1 MSPDQNTPYASEQAP
16 SDGRVLLDASLLKKL
31 RKARGL
37 SQEALAELCFHQQL
51 CVSIAS
57 IKRAETGK
65 VVLYR
70 TARHLA
76 QVYGVTLESL
86 VASSAS
92 ASMPADVPQQIADFA
107 AAYASLQP
115 AAPLAE
121 DIVRYVVMLHI
132 ELSEPP
138 DHKLQ
143 QEVGAH
149 VLQFGGRVES
159 VTGAQLWAVF
169 GLPRAYRSDAER
181 AVRCALEL
189 NRLLLANGGRAMAI
203 RLARWEHGRP
213 GRVEGAL
220 PDLRLP
226 EAAARPIRLP
236 LYVSAGLVPQLDGR
250 FLFDTGPRR
259 FPGYIAFSRA
269 AAGDAAALPALI
281 GRYSETRQFKAV
293 VEAMLEAQSGSLVYL
308 RAMAGVGKSRLAQE
322 FAEIARQDGMRC
334 HSCEVADAGA
344 DNWRAPLEQLAR
356 SLFGISAS
364 SADAAQVIEDTVAT
378 LRLPQESAMF
388 FRALCGVPLETQQTA
403 LYGAMSHEVRE
414 RGLARALEVL
424 VLRLAVNEPLQ
435 ITVEDVHWGEP
446 HFFDALAALLSAT
459 REAPVLW
466 VLTSRVDDDP
476 LEAALRP
483 QLYDMALTVFDLGP
497 MSPREAVAL
506 ADQYSE
512 VDPAFR
518 RQCVERA
525 QGNPLFLTQLLANPG
540 DLLPDSLKHLI
551 QARLDT
557 LPPEHSRALRMAS
570 VLGNR
575 FELAQLRAALGE
587 PEYTP
592 PASGRNSLLRPA
604 GAGRYAFVHDLV
616 MHCIYESIEG
626 EQQQRMH
633 AIAADL
639 FREHDAA
646 QCAQHLYRASDP
658 GALDMMLTAIQ
669 GKLSQHEYEAA
680 LDLTRECNKADST
693 SFSSF
698 PLALLRAHASAG
710 MGQMGNARQY
720 YQHAMMLA
728 GRPEEKIDAVVG
740 LATTLN
746 ILEELE
752 EEERLLD
759 ETVPLAMSIGA
770 EAALGKLLYLKGN
783 IYFPR
788 GDYSECRRYHE
799 DAARYA
805 QASDMAETRARALS
819 GVGDSYYAQ
828 GRMRKANELFSEC
841 LSMCEQ
847 HSYLHIEAANR
858 SALGSTRIYLGESE
872 RAVADA
878 LASADIA
885 RKVGNR
891 RAETFARMT
900 AGWALVS
907 SGQADAAH
915 EQVESGLELARSLG
929 SARFETFLRESQA
942 RITWQRGDHDMAL
955 RQILAVAE
963 DVERHKLQNFI
974 GPWVMG
980 TLALFARDAAVRK
993 RALLKGA
1000 SYFTRDC
1007 LAHNAYRFYL
1017 NAAEVSLLDGDFV
1030 SAEFYAEQLAACGS
1044 AEPCTWVEHHVQL
1057 IRDCA
1062 QWQSARDEAAG
1073 ARLSALRA
1081 QGAVYGFTQAAPL
1094 LYGSADQ

>member
-1 MSPDQNTPYASEQAP
+1 MSPDQNTPASKDHAP

-76 QVYGVTLESL
+76 QVYEVTLESL
-86 VASSAS
+86 LAPGSRSATI
-92 ASMPADVPQQIADFA
+92 AADVPQAIADFA
-107 AAYASLQP
+107 AVYASLQP
-115 AAPLAE
+115 APPPADE
-121 DIVRYVVMLHI
+121 MVRYVVMLHI
-132 ELSEPP
+132 ELTETP
-138 DHKLQ
+138 DSKLQ
-143 QEVGAH
+143 QEIGTH
-149 VLQFGGRVES
+149 VLQFGGRVETVS
-159 VTGAQLWAVF
+159 GSQLWAVF
-169 GLPRAYRSDAER
+169 GLPQAYRSDAER

-189 NRLLLANGGRAMAI
+189 NRLLLSNGGRAMAV

-220 PDLRLP
+220 PDLRMP
-226 EAAARPIRLP
+226 DAGVRPIRLP
-236 LYVSAGLVPQLDGR
+236 LFVSANLMPQLEGR
-250 FLFDTGPRR
+250 FVFDTGPRR
-259 FPGYIAFSRA
+259 FAGYVALTHVSS
-269 AAGDAAALPALI
+269 GDNTSLPALI

-293 VEAMLEAQSGSLVYL
+293 VEAMLEGQSGNLVYL

-334 HSCEVADAGA
+334 LGCEVADAGA

-356 SLFGISAS
+356 SLFGINAT
-364 SADAAQVIEDTVAT
+364 SADAAQVIDDTIAA
-378 LRLPQESAMF
+378 LRLPPESAMF
-388 FRALCGVPLETQQTA
+388 YRALCGASLAQPQTA
-403 LYGAMSHEVRE
+403 LYDAMSHEVRE

-424 VLRLAVNEPLQ
+424 VLRLAVNDPLQ

-446 HFFDALAALLSAT
+446 HFFDTLGALLSAT

-476 LEAALRP
+476 LESALRP
-483 QLYDMALTVFDLGP
+483 QLFDMALTVFDLGP

-506 ADQYSE
+506 ADQYSD
-512 VDPAFR
+512 VDPEFR
-518 RQCVERA
+518 QQCVERA

-557 LPPEHSRALRMAS
+557 LPADDSRALRMAS

-587 PEYTP
+587 PDYMP
-592 PASGRNSLLRPA
+592 PASSRNSLLRPA

-616 MHCIYESIEG
+616 MHCIYETIDG

-633 AIAADL
+633 AVAAEL
-639 FREHDAA
+639 FREQDAV
-646 QCAQHLYRASDP
+646 QCAQHLYRASAP

-669 GKLSQHEYEAA
+669 GKLSLHEYEAA

-710 MGQMGNARQY
+710 MGQMGNARQF
-720 YQHAMMLA
+720 YQHALLLA

-759 ETVPLAMSIGA
+759 ETVPLAISVGA

-841 LSMCEQ
+841 LSMCEE

-858 SALGSTRIYLGESE
+858 SALGSTRIYLGESSA
-872 RAVADA
+872 AVSDA
-878 LASADIA
+878 LASADLA

-900 AGWALVS
+900 AGWALVA
-907 SGQADAAH
+907 SGQVAAAS
-915 EQVESGLELARSLG
+915 EQIESGLELARSLG

-942 RITWQRGDHDMAL
+942 RLTWQRGDHDLAE
-955 RQILAVAE
+955 RQILSVAA
-963 DVERHKLQNFI
+963 DVEKHKLQNFI

-980 TLALFARDAAVRK
+980 TLALLTQDASVRK

-1017 NAAEVSLLDGDFV
+1017 NAAEVSLLDGDLI
-1030 SAEFYAEQLAACGS
+1030 SAEFYAEQLAACGAS
-1044 AEPCTWVEHHVQL
+1044 EPCAWVEHHVAL
-1057 IRDCA
+1057 IRQTA
-1062 QWQSARDEAAG
+1062 AWQSSPDDTLHASIKSLRD
-1073 ARLSALRA
+1073 
-1081 QGAVYGFTQAAPL
+1081 QGEQFGFTEAAPL
-1094 LYGSADQ
+1094 LYRA

>member
-1 MSPDQNTPYASEQAP
+1 MSPDQNTPHASEHAP

-86 VASSAS
+86 VAAG
-92 ASMPADVPQQIADFA
+92 AGVAALPADVPQAIADFA

-115 AAPLAE
+115 APPPADE
-121 DIVRYVVMLHI
+121 IVRYVVMLHI
-132 ELSEPP
+132 ELSEAP
-138 DHKLQ
+138 DNKLQ
-143 QEVGAH
+143 QDIGSH
-149 VLQFGGRVES
+149 VLQFGGRVEA
-159 VTGAQLWAVF
+159 VTGSQVWAVF
-169 GLPRAYRSDAER
+169 GLPQAYRSDAER

-189 NRLLLANGGRAMAI
+189 NRLLQANGGRAMAI

-226 EAAARPIRLP
+226 DAAARPIRLP
-236 LYVSAGLVPQLDGR
+236 LYVSANLVPQLKGR

-259 FPGYIAFSRA
+259 FPGYIAFSRP
-269 AAGDAAALPALI
+269 AAGDAASLPALI

-322 FAEIARQDGMRC
+322 FAEIARQDGMHC

-344 DNWRAPLEQLAR
+344 DNWRAPLEQLVR
-356 SLFGISAS
+356 SLFGLGP
-364 SADAAQVIEDTVAT
+364 ADTAQSIDDTVTA
-378 LRLPQESAMF
+378 LRLPPESAMF
-388 FRALCGVPLETQQTA
+388 YRTLCGLPLSQSETA
-403 LYGAMSHEVRE
+403 LISAMSHEVRE

-424 VLRLAVNEPLQ
+424 VLRLAVNEALQ

-506 ADQYSE
+506 ADQFSD
-512 VDPAFR
+512 VDPDFR

-575 FELAQLRAALGE
+575 FDLAQLRNALGE

-604 GAGRYAFVHDLV
+604 GTGRYAFVHDLV
-616 MHCIYESIEG
+616 MHCIYESIDG

-633 AIAADL
+633 AIAAGL
-639 FREHDAA
+639 FREHDAV

-658 GALDMMLTAIQ
+658 GALDMMLTAIR

-680 LDLTRECNKADST
+680 LDLTRECNRADST
-693 SFSSF
+693 TFSSF

-828 GRMRKANELFSEC
+828 GRMRKANELFSQC
-841 LSMCEQ
+841 LSMCEE

-858 SALGSTRIYLGESE
+858 SALGSTRIYLGQSDG
-872 RAVADA
+872 AVADA
-878 LASADIA
+878 LASAEIA

-900 AGWALVS
+900 AGWALVA
-907 SGQADAAH
+907 SGQASAAE
-915 EQVESGLELARSLG
+915 EQIGTGLELARSIG
-929 SARFETFLRESQA
+929 SARFETFLRESEA
-942 RITWQRGDHDMAL
+942 RLSWQRGDRDLAE
-955 RQILAVAE
+955 RQILSVAE

-980 TLALFARDAAVRK
+980 TLALFAREPAVRK

-1017 NAAEVSLLDGDFV
+1017 NAAEVALQDGDLV
-1030 SAEFYAEQLAACGS
+1030 SAEFYAEQLAACGA
-1044 AEPCTWVEHHVQL
+1044 AEPCAWVEHHVQL
-1057 IRDCA
+1057 IRDSA
-1062 QWQSARDEAAG
+1062 AWQEAPDDALRE
-1073 ARLSALRA
+1073 RLVTLRA
-1081 QGAVYGFTQAAPL
+1081 QGAAYGFTEAAPL
-1094 LYGSADQ
+1094 LYRSADQ

>member
-1 MSPDQNTPYASEQAP
+1 MSPDQNTHATNDHAP

-37 SQEALAELCFHQQL
+37 SQEALAERCFHQQL

-57 IKRAETGK
+57 IKRAETAK

-76 QVYGVTLESL
+76 QVYEVSLESL
-86 VASSAS
+86 LAPGSRAD
-92 ASMPADVPQQIADFA
+92 AIPADVPQEIADFA
-107 AAYASLQP
+107 AVYASLQP
-115 AAPLAE
+115 APPPLDDA
-121 DIVRYVVMLHI
+121 VRYVVMLHI
-132 ELSEPP
+132 ELAEAP
-138 DHKLQ
+138 DNRLHQ
-143 QEVGAH
+143 DISTSVQ
-149 VLQFGGRVES
+149 QFGGRVETVS
-159 VTGAQLWAVF
+159 GAQLWAVF
-169 GLPRAYRSDAER
+169 GLPQAYRSDAER

-189 NRLLLANGGRAMAI
+189 NRLLLASGGRAMAI

-213 GRVEGAL
+213 GRVDGAL

-226 EAAARPIRLP
+226 DTGTRPLRLP
-236 LYVSAGLVPQLDGR
+236 LFVSASLVPQLEGR
-250 FLFDTGPRR
+250 FVFDSGPRR
-259 FPGYIAFSRA
+259 FPGYVAFSRP
-269 AAGDAAALPALI
+269 AAGDSASLPALI

-293 VEAMLEAQSGSLVYL
+293 VEAMLEGQSGSLVYL

-356 SLFGISAS
+356 SLFGIGAS
-364 SADAAQVIEDTVAT
+364 DADAGQAIDAT
-378 LRLPQESAMF
+378 IAALRLPPESAMF
-388 FRALCGVPLETQQTA
+388 YRALCGVTLAQPQTA
-403 LYGAMSHEVRE
+403 LYDAMSHEVRE

-424 VLRLAVNEPLQ
+424 LLRQAVNEPLQ

-497 MSPREAVAL
+497 MSPREAGTL
-506 ADQYSE
+506 ADQYGDI
-512 VDPAFR
+512 DPGFR

-557 LPPEHSRALRMAS
+557 LPAEHSRALRMAA

-575 FELAQLRAALGE
+575 FELGQLRAALGE

-604 GAGRYAFVHDLV
+604 GVGRFAFVHDLV
-616 MHCIYESIEG
+616 MHCIYESIDS

-633 AIAADL
+633 GIAAEL
-639 FREHDAA
+639 FREHDAV

-658 GALDMMLTAIQ
+658 GALDMMLMAIR
-669 GKLSQHEYEAA
+669 GKLAQHEYDAA

-693 SFSSF
+693 TFSSF
-698 PLALLRAHASAG
+698 PLALLRAHASSG
-710 MGQMGNARQY
+710 MGEMSNARQY

-770 EAALGKLLYLKGN
+770 DAALGKLLYLKGN

-788 GDYSECRRYHE
+788 GDYGECRRYHE

-828 GRMRKANELFSEC
+828 GRMRKANELFNEC
-841 LSMCEQ
+841 LSMCEE

-858 SALGSTRIYLGESE
+858 SALGSTRIYLGEPDA
-872 RAVADA
+872 AVGDA
-878 LASADIA
+878 MASAELA

-900 AGWALVS
+900 AGWSLVA
-907 SGQADAAH
+907 SGQVEAAH
-915 EQVESGLELARSLG
+915 EQVETGLELARSLG

-942 RITWQRGDHDMAL
+942 RLTWQRGDADLAQ
-955 RQILAVAE
+955 RQILSVAE
-963 DVERHKLQNFI
+963 DVEKHKLQNFI

-980 TLALFARDAAVRK
+980 TLALFTQDASVRK

-1017 NAAEVSLLDGDFV
+1017 NAAEVSLLDGDLV
-1030 SAEFYAEQLAACGS
+1030 SAEFYAEQLAACGA
-1044 AEPCTWVEHHVQL
+1044 AESCAWVEHHVAL
-1057 IRDCA
+1057 IRDA
-1062 QWQSARDEAAG
+1062 AAWQSAPDDALRT
-1073 ARLSALRA
+1073 RLRTLRA
-1081 QGAVYGFTQAAPL
+1081 QGAEYGFTEAAPL
-1094 LYGSADQ
+1094 LYRA

>member
-1 MSPDQNTPYASEQAP
+1 MSPDQNTPHASEHAP

-86 VASSAS
+86 VAAG
-92 ASMPADVPQQIADFA
+92 AGVAALPADVPQAIADFA

-115 AAPLAE
+115 APPPADE
-121 DIVRYVVMLHI
+121 IVRYVVMLHI
-132 ELSEPP
+132 ELSEAP
-138 DHKLQ
+138 DNKLQ
-143 QEVGAH
+143 QDIGSH
-149 VLQFGGRVES
+149 VLQFGGRVEA
-159 VTGAQLWAVF
+159 VTGSQVWAVF
-169 GLPRAYRSDAER
+169 GLPQAYRSDAER

-189 NRLLLANGGRAMAI
+189 NRLLQANGGRAMAI

-226 EAAARPIRLP
+226 DAAARPIRLP
-236 LYVSAGLVPQLDGR
+236 LYVSANLVPQLKGR

-259 FPGYIAFSRA
+259 FPGYIAFSRP
-269 AAGDAAALPALI
+269 AAGDAASLPALI

-322 FAEIARQDGMRC
+322 FAEIARQDGMHC

-356 SLFGISAS
+356 SLFGLGP
-364 SADAAQVIEDTVAT
+364 ADTAQSIDDTVTA
-378 LRLPQESAMF
+378 LRLPPESAMF
-388 FRALCGVPLETQQTA
+388 YRTLCGLPLSQSETA
-403 LYGAMSHEVRE
+403 LISAMSHEVRE

-506 ADQYSE
+506 ADQFSD
-512 VDPAFR
+512 VDPDFR

-575 FELAQLRAALGE
+575 FDLAQLRNALGE

-604 GAGRYAFVHDLV
+604 GTGRYAFVHDLV
-616 MHCIYESIEG
+616 MHCIYESIDG

-633 AIAADL
+633 AIAAGL
-639 FREHDAA
+639 FREHDAV

-658 GALDMMLTAIQ
+658 GALDMMLTAIR

-680 LDLTRECNKADST
+680 LDLTRECNRADST
-693 SFSSF
+693 TFSSF

-828 GRMRKANELFSEC
+828 GRMRKANELFSQC
-841 LSMCEQ
+841 LSMCEE

-858 SALGSTRIYLGESE
+858 SALGSTRIYLGQSDG
-872 RAVADA
+872 AVADA
-878 LASADIA
+878 LASAEIA

-900 AGWALVS
+900 AGWALVA
-907 SGQADAAH
+907 SGQASAAE
-915 EQVESGLELARSLG
+915 EQIGTGLELARSIG
-929 SARFETFLRESQA
+929 SARFETFLRESEA
-942 RITWQRGDHDMAL
+942 RLSWQRGDRDLAE
-955 RQILAVAE
+955 RQILSVAE

-980 TLALFARDAAVRK
+980 TLALFAREPAVRK

-1017 NAAEVSLLDGDFV
+1017 NAAEVALQDGDLV
-1030 SAEFYAEQLAACGS
+1030 SAEFYAEQLAACGA
-1044 AEPCTWVEHHVQL
+1044 AEPCAWVEHHVQL
-1057 IRDCA
+1057 IRDSA
-1062 QWQSARDEAAG
+1062 AWQEAPDDALRE
-1073 ARLSALRA
+1073 RLVTLRA
-1081 QGAVYGFTQAAPL
+1081 QGAAYGFTEAAPL
-1094 LYGSADQ
+1094 LYRSADQ